1 MNLVFTLILMVH
13 FHDSR
18 ISFYQPAN
26 SLIESREQ
34 VCICTS
40 RLAKQLFMKT
50 LNSLRSS
57 PPSEYKKLS
66 KKTVFISVNLLIFGG
81 GTSEAYSE
89 RCQKYKMEKI
99 VSTFLFLQNAS
110 SSYIWE
116 GFEYTS
122 EVTES
127 FLKYV
132 RVISL
137 TWICKSKKYKS
148 IQVYQ

>member
-1 MNLVFTLILMVH
+1 MIHAYH
-13 FHDSR
+13 FMTHA
-18 ISFYQPAN
+18 YQPAN

-57 PPSEYKKLS
+57 PPSEYRKLS
-66 KKTVFISVNLLIFGG
+66 KKTVFISVNLLVFGG
-81 GTSEAYSE
+81 GTSEAHSE
-89 RCQKYKMEKI
+89 RCQKSKMEKI
-99 VSTFLFLQNAS
+99 VNTFLFLQNAS
-110 SSYIWE
+110 SSYILQ

-137 TWICKSKKYKS
+137 T
-148 IQVYQ
+148 